1 MPKTIALPSGKTA
14 QVIDFKGRHIRE
26 AQKVAGTETEKYLF
40 ALIAAT
46 TTIDEKPV
54 VMEDVDEMDGFD
66 VLELMKAFGS
76 GNS

>member
-1 MPKTIALPSGKTA
+1 MPKTINLPSGKVA
-14 QVIDFKGRHIRE
+14 QVTDFKGRHIRE

-46 TTIDEKPV
+46 TTIDDKPI
-54 VMEDVDEMDGFD
+54 VMEDLDNMEGFD

>member
-1 MPKTIALPSGKTA
+1 MPKTITLPSGKTA
-14 QVIDFKGRHIRE
+14 EVKDFKGKHIRE

-46 TTIDEKPV
+46 TTIDEKSI
-54 VMEDVDEMDGFD
+54 VMEDLDDMEGFD